1 LNFLRQG
8 RLKLIFFNIISLLKY
23 YLDSFFFL
31 LINFISLQTDAPN
44 LFTEMFW
51 GGEVYGEKE
60 IFFDRDPV
68 IFEVISRYLRG
79 YEIFPISPINLPVG
93 MSENVFRQNLLRDA
107 KFFQLTKL
115 SESMIT
121 LDTRIGDV
129 FNSHFKI
136 EKRLSDIEPL
146 HLQLKR
152 FGDKQY
158 VVYKSEGT
166 PVVLFNMGGVICDV
180 APLNSIEWKFQPV
193 NIEHSRIIRDII
205 VKVMGEDYDQKNDI
219 FNGSKSICAFEI
231 DGQKVYGSEI
241 YVKFKDKTAEVDKQ
255 GRIRFLLSKLIF
267 SLEAIVEHQQ
277 SNSIGSSSAGER
289 IKHRIK
295 PVWGTGITEPTWLAH
310 RGT

>member
-1 LNFLRQG
+1 MTD
-8 RLKLIFFNIISLLKY
+8 S
-23 YLDSFFFL
+23 YLVRVGGKVFEFSET
-31 LINFISLQTDAPN
+31 SLQTDAPN
-44 LFTEMFW
+44 LFTEMLW

-79 YEIFPISPINLPVG
+79 YEIFPISSINLPVG

-107 KFFQLTKL
+107 KFFQLSKL

-121 LDTRIGDV
+121 LDTRIGDI

-136 EKRLSDIEPL
+136 EKRLTDIDPL
-146 HLQLKR
+146 LLQLKR

-158 VVYKSEGT
+158 VIYKSEGM
-166 PVVLFNMGGVICDV
+166 PVVLFHMGGVICDV
-180 APLNSIEWKFQPV
+180 SPLNSIEWKFQPV
-193 NIEHSRIIRDII
+193 NLEHSRIIRDII
-205 VKVMGEDYDQKNDI
+205 INVIGEDYDQKNDI
-219 FNGSKSICAFEI
+219 FNGIKSVSAFEI

-241 YVKFKDKTAEVDKQ
+241 YMKFKDKTAEVDKQ

-267 SLEAIVEHQQ
+267 SLEVINEHQQ
-277 SNSIGSSSAGER
+277 SNPIGGSSAGGK

>member
-1 LNFLRQG
+1 MTDT
-8 RLKLIFFNIISLLKY
+8 
-23 YLDSFFFL
+23 YLVRIGGKVFEFSEM
-31 LINFISLQTDAPN
+31 SLQTDAPN

-51 GGEVYGEKE
+51 GGKVYGVKE

-79 YEIFPISPINLPVG
+79 YEIFPISSINLPVG
-93 MSENVFRQNLLRDA
+93 MTENIFRHNLLRDA

-121 LDTRIGDV
+121 MDTRIGDV
-129 FNSHFKI
+129 FNSHLKI
-136 EKRLSDIEPL
+136 EKRLIDIIPHA

-152 FGDKQY
+152 FGEKQF
-158 VVYKSEGT
+158 VVYKSEGM
-166 PVVLFNMGGVICDV
+166 PVVLFHMGGVICDV
-180 APLNSIEWKFQPV
+180 APPSSTAEWRFHPV
-193 NIEHSRIIRDII
+193 DLEHSRIIRDII
-205 VKVMGEDYDQKNDI
+205 VNIVGESYDHKNDV
-219 FNGSKSICAFEI
+219 FNGIKSISAFEI

-241 YVKFKDKTAEVDKQ
+241 YSKFKDKTAEVDKY

-267 SLEAIVEHQQ
+267 SLEVVGENQY
-277 SNSIGSSSAGER
+277 NNNPIGSASSGGK
-289 IKHRIK
+289 IKHRMK